1 MNLAGGAYLIVSYYV
16 LTNSPSES
24 INFIRLLQSF
34 ELRSMS
40 IFLKSSMTKGS
51 IGLDTR
57 LFFLNA
63 FEFEVVL
70 KPWEPPVVV
79 ITVTI
84 LFELVVDGPDLEYE
98 EGMLKS
104 EDYVNWPNPSLP
116 WVVVYC

>member
-1 MNLAGGAYLIVSYYV
+1 MNLAAGAYLIVSYYV

-24 INFIRLLQSF
+24 INLIRLLQSF

-63 FEFEVVL
+63 FELEVVL
-70 KPWEPPVVV
+70 KPWEHPVVV

-104 EDYVNWPNPSLP
+104 EDCVN
-116 WVVVYC
+116 